1 MNSEK
6 GRGGIMAEGKKQNV
20 FRLSV
25 PIFIELFLQML
36 VGNVDQMML
45 SQFSQQSVAAI
56 GNANQIMNVVVIA
69 LNVFST
75 ASTILITQYIGAG
88 NRKKISEVASVSLLC
103 IIGISLLLTAG
114 VTAFANPIFG
124 ALHLTGAV
132 AAEAAQ
138 YLVIVGL
145 AIAVQGLYLNIAA
158 VLRSFGMVKE
168 VMLASAL
175 MNILNIGGNAVLI
188 GGLLG
193 FPRLGIAGAAISTDL
208 SKLVGLILVG
218 LLLYKRTNVRPG
230 LRWLRPFPKDT
241 LKRLLHIGLPSG
253 GEELS
258 YNVSQICI
266 MGFINLFGTAVVTA
280 KVYCSMLANVSYVYC
295 IALSQA
301 TQIVLGYMIGQG
313 RREELTKP
321 VRRSVLISIAVA
333 EALTFVMFW
342 QSDAVLGLFTSD
354 PAVLRLGHTIL
365 FIELFLELG
374 RAVNITMVRSLVA
387 AGDIKTP
394 VTAGLVCMWGVSV
407 LFAWLF
413 GVVLGW
419 GLAGVWIAMTLDE
432 VIRGAVFVIRWKT
445 GAWRRKSLI

>member
-1 MNSEK
+1 MTGTK
-6 GRGGIMAEGKKQNV
+6 KKQSV

-69 LNVFST
+69 LNVFSA
-75 ASTILITQYIGAG
+75 ASTILITQYIGAE

-103 IIGISLLLTAG
+103 ITGISVLLTAA
-114 VTAFANPIFG
+114 VTVFAGPVFSAMNLKG
-124 ALHLTGAV
+124 QV

-138 YLVIVGL
+138 YLVIVGAGIL
-145 AIAVQGLYLNIAA
+145 AQGLYLNIAA
-158 VLRSFGMVKE
+158 ILRSFGMVKE
-168 VMLASAL
+168 VMLASVL
-175 MNILNIGGNAVLI
+175 MNVINIGGNAVLI
-188 GGLLG
+188 GGLVG

-208 SKLVGLILVG
+208 SKLIG
-218 LLLYKRTNVRPG
+218 LLLAVLLLQKRTDVRPG
-230 LRWLRPFPKDT
+230 MRWLRPFPTDA
-241 LKRLLHIGLPSG
+241 LKRLLYIGLPSG

-266 MGFINLFGTAVVTA
+266 MSFINLFGTAVMTT

-301 TQIVLGYMIGQG
+301 TQIVLGYKIGEG
-313 RREELTKP
+313 RRDELTGP

-333 EALTFVMFW
+333 ETITLLLFW

-354 PAVLRLGHTIL
+354 PAVLKLGHSIL

-407 LFAWLF
+407 LFSWLF

-419 GLAGVWIAMTLDE
+419 GLAGIWVAMTMDE
-432 VIRGAVFVIRWKT
+432 VIRGAVFLIRWKS